1 MHQEQPVTP
10 DAILDT
16 TGLRCPLPVLKLRKA
31 MRGLPPGGRLL
42 MLATDPGAKADV
54 ADFCAASGNRL
65 VDADDRGETLRF
77 IIEKPLEHP
86 AEGAS

>member
-31 MRGLPPGGRLL
+31 MRNLPPGGRLL
-42 MLATDPGAKADV
+42 MLATDPGARADV

-65 VDADDRGETLRF
+65 LDADERGETLRF
-77 IIEKPLEHP
+77 VIEKPLDH
-86 AEGAS
+86 AGKSAS